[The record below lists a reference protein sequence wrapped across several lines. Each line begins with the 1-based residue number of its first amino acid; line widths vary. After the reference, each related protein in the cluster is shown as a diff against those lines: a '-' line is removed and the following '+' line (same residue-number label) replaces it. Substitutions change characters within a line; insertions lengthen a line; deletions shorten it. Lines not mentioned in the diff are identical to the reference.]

1 MQLWKVRL
9 GIYGTGIAGVAG
21 LALAAMGHAE
31 FDHATGV
38 IDLAPFN
45 LYTLI
50 GAIPAALSPVVAAVA
65 VVKGWG
71 K

>member
-1 MQLWKVRL
+1 MWKIRL
-9 GIYGTGIAGVAG
+9 ATYITGAAGFAG
-21 LALAAMGHAE
+21 MALAAMGHAT
-31 FDHATGV
+31 FDQATGV

-50 GAIPAALSPVVAAVA
+50 GAIPAALSPVVAAGA